1 MKRNLL
7 LIKKFFQKIVRL
19 ITIGNKKPRIFKKLG
34 FGFCWNDNLLKNIDE
49 PIRESDMNKLLWNLD
64 LPFWEEEKI
73 DDWNLT
79 LREVIQNPKHYPNHY
94 QRILK
99 ADLTYPICIAKS
111 KNGKW
116 FVLDGTH
123 RLAKAYIDN
132 LKTIKAKIIPNNK
145 LLEIIKK

>member
-7 LIKKFFQKIVRL
+7 LIKKFFQKIGR
-19 ITIGNKKPRIFKKLG
+19 GNKKPRIFKKLG
-34 FGFCWNDNLLKNIDE
+34 FGFCWDNNLFENIDE
-49 PIRESDMNKLLWNLD
+49 PIIELDTNEILWNMD

-79 LREVIQNPKHYPNHY
+79 PREVIQNPEYYPDHY
-94 QRILK
+94 QRILS
-99 ADLTYPICIAKS
+99 ADLSYPICIAKS

-123 RLAKAYIDN
+123 RLAKAYINN
-132 LKTIKAKIIPNNK
+132 LKTIKVKIIPDNK
-145 LLEIIKK
+145 LLGINKK

>member
-1 MKRNLL
+1 MERNLL
-7 LIKKFFQKIVRL
+7 LIKKFFQKTVRQV
-19 ITIGNKKPRIFKKLG
+19 TGGNKKPRIFEKLG
-34 FGFCWNDNLLKNIDE
+34 FGFCWDDNLLKNIDE
-49 PIRESDMNKLLWNLD
+49 PITELNMNELLWNLD

-79 LREVIQNPKHYPNHY
+79 LREVIQNPERYSNHH

-99 ADLTYPICIAKS
+99 ADLSYPVCITKS

-132 LKTIKAKIIPNNK
+132 LKTIKVKIIPSDK
-145 LLEIIKK
+145 LLKIVKK

>member
-1 MKRNLL
+1 MERNLL
-7 LIKKFFQKIVRL
+7 LIKKYSQKIARL

-34 FGFCWNDNLLKNIDE
+34 FGFCWDDNLLKNIDE
-49 PIRESDMNKLLWNLD
+49 PIIELNINELLWNLD

-79 LREVIQNPKHYPNHY
+79 PREVIQNPKHYPNHY
-94 QRILK
+94 QRILRV
-99 ADLTYPICIAKS
+99 DLNYPICIAKS
-111 KNGKW
+111 KNEKR

-123 RLAKAYIDN
+123 RLARAYIDN
-132 LKTIKAKIIPNNK
+132 LKTIKVKIIPNNK